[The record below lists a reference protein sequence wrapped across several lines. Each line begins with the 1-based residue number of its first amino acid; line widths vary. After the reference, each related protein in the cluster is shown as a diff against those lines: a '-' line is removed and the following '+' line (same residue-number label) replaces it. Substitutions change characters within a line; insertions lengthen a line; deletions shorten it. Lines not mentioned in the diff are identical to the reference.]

1 MRRRRVRQR
10 ALRGPA
16 CAMVKATAGSAMLK
30 RIEQERA
37 LKGTVSLTSLFQK
50 QVSRPLSA
58 VGDPRTRAR
67 LTQSTLRQSCFS
79 RTNACAAHPAVH
91 QASAPDA
98 ESGVREME
106 GPTAAGNGSAMDAT
120 DDQAAVDSPA
130 GTRTAPGAS
139 SPDQVPAMHCVPPAG
154 CGGGDALRTRRGVL

>member
-1 MRRRRVRQR
+1 
-10 ALRGPA
+10 
-16 CAMVKATAGSAMLK
+16 MVKATAGSAMLK

-106 GPTAAGNGSAMDAT
+106 GPTAAGNGSAMDARLQT
-120 DDQAAVDSPA
+120 AV
-130 GTRTAPGAS
+130 S
-139 SPDQVPAMHCVPPAG
+139 SGLENSMISVQLPVKMPLKMATLFSGSV
-154 CGGGDALRTRRGVL
+154 